1 MAKIS
6 EFIIELI
13 DKMGMYGPV
22 LSCAL
27 MFFES
32 ILPFMPLAVFIT
44 VNFIAFGT
52 TLGFIISW
60 FFTILGCIMSFLIFR
75 KGVQGVFNKLI
86 QDKHKL
92 NLFMDRF
99 NKISLGELVIII
111 AIPFTPAFLVNI
123 AAGLSKIDFK
133 KFLIAL
139 LIGKI
144 GLVYFWGF
152 IGTNLIESF
161 ENPIILI
168 KIILI
173 ITIAYSISKIVNNK
187 FKL

>member
-6 EFIIELI
+6 EFILELI
-13 DKMGMYGPV
+13 DKMGIYGPV

-27 MFFES
+27 IFIES

-44 VNFIAFGT
+44 VNFVAFGN

-60 FFTILGCIMSFLIFR
+60 FFTVLGCIMSFLIFR
-75 KGVQGVFNKLI
+75 KGVQGVFNKLTK
-86 QDKHKL
+86 DKHKL
-92 NLFMDRF
+92 NLFMDKF
-99 NKISLGELVIII
+99 NNISLGELVIII

-123 AAGLSKIDFK
+123 AAGLSKMNFK
-133 KFLIAL
+133 KFLTAL

-161 ENPIILI
+161 EKPFILI
-168 KIILI
+168 KITLIILI
-173 ITIAYSISKIVNNK
+173 AYLISKIVNH
-187 FKL
+187 KLKL

>member
-1 MAKIS
+1 MAKVTQ
-6 EFIIELI
+6 FIIELI
-13 DKMGMYGPV
+13 DKMGVYGPV
-22 LSCAL
+22 LSCSL

-44 VNFIAFGT
+44 VNFVAFGNF
-52 TLGFIISW
+52 LGFIISW
-60 FFTILGCIMSFLIFR
+60 FFTVLGCIMSFLIFR
-75 KGVQGVFNKLI
+75 KGIQGKFNNLI
-86 QDKHKL
+86 KDKYKL
-92 NLFMDRF
+92 NKFMDKF
-99 NKISLGELVIII
+99 NNISLGELVIII

-123 AAGLSKIDFK
+123 AAGLSKINFK
-133 KFLIAL
+133 KFIIAL

-161 ENPIILI
+161 ENPLILI

-173 ITIAYSISKIVNNK
+173 ILIAYLISRIINK
-187 FKL
+187 KLKL